1 MGQVIPSQPPQD
13 FVSNADNDYN
23 PFNVPSIRLE
33 DSSEMNLG
41 VGITGNPPMHI
52 YNKSTFAKLTL
63 EQKAAYNRSYN
74 VSKLKLRNI

>member
-33 DSSEMNLG
+33 DPSRMGPE
-41 VGITGNPPMHI
+41 VGIAGNPPMHI
-52 YNKSTFAKLTL
+52 YNKSAFAKLTL

-74 VSKLKLRNI
+74 ISKLKLRNI